1 MLPNMVGFDHWPNH
15 WPRPQFGATRKSGN
29 LRKRTGAGTVVA
41 LLEVV
46 GTWGEGAA
54 CWRFKAA
61 LDFNRKN
68 VGLNQ
73 RTWWKDLDTTRKK
86 RKKNSTTKQLHIID
100 SVMFCVIL

>member
-61 LDFNRKN
+61 LDLNRKMWDLTSEHGGKIWIQPEKN
-68 VGLNQ
+68 EKKLN
-73 RTWWKDLDTTRKK
+73 
-86 RKKNSTTKQLHIID
+86 H
-100 SVMFCVIL
+100 